1 MKKTHRI
8 KDIHKPARN
17 PFLLPWGQYK
27 IETMPGKNCTDAEKA
42 TTKDYLDKLI
52 AEIEGTT

>member
-17 PFLLPWGQYK
+17 LLLPWGQYK
-27 IETMPGKNCTDAEKA
+27 IETMPGGNCTDAEKA
-42 TTKDYLDKLI
+42 TIPIISILI
-52 AEIEGTT
+52 R